1 MSASDFEI
9 LLNKIGPKIV
19 KIDTNLREAIPVK
32 ERLAITLRFLAT
44 GDSYTSLQY
53 LFKISKQSISLIVP
67 EVCSALIDALKDYVK
82 MPTTPE
88 EWLTVAQRFETVW
101 DFPNCVGSMDGKH
114 IALQAPVNSG
124 SEYHN
129 YKGFFSIVLFALVDA
144 DYNFLFV
151 DIGCQGR
158 ISDGGVFQ
166 HSVLYH
172 KIAYEELNKDAPY
185 IFIADD
191 AFPLTK
197 HIMKPYSGVHPRG
210 SIERIFNYRLSRAR
224 RVVENVFGI
233 ISSVFR
239 VLRKPLLLEPNK
251 AQVIVMAIVCLH
263 NYLKKSKTS
272 SNIYIPPGS
281 VDSEEQ
287 GRRTL
292 GHWRNLHNA
301 DCLENIRNVP
311 RRATTNAKDIRKEIA
326 EYFTSTG
333 VVSWQNEYA

>member
-1 MSASDFEI
+1 
-9 LLNKIGPKIV
+9 
-19 KIDTNLREAIPVK
+19 
-32 ERLAITLRFLAT
+32 
-44 GDSYTSLQY
+44 
-53 LFKISKQSISLIVP
+53 
-67 EVCSALIDALKDYVK
+67 

-166 HSVLYH
+166 NSVLYH
-172 KIAYEELNKDAPY
+172 KI
-185 IFIADD
+185 
-191 AFPLTK
+191 
-197 HIMKPYSGVHPRG
+197 G

-292 GHWRNLHNA
+292 GHWRNSHNA

>member
-1 MSASDFEI
+1 
-9 LLNKIGPKIV
+9 
-19 KIDTNLREAIPVK
+19 
-32 ERLAITLRFLAT
+32 
-44 GDSYTSLQY
+44 
-53 LFKISKQSISLIVP
+53 
-67 EVCSALIDALKDYVK
+67 

-166 HSVLYH
+166 NSVLYH
-172 KIAYEELNKDAPY
+172 KIAGRQKDAPY

-197 HIMKPYSGVHPRG
+197 HIMKP
-210 SIERIFNYRLSRAR
+210 RAR

-292 GHWRNLHNA
+292 GHWRNSHNA

>member
-1 MSASDFEI
+1 
-9 LLNKIGPKIV
+9 
-19 KIDTNLREAIPVK
+19 
-32 ERLAITLRFLAT
+32 
-44 GDSYTSLQY
+44 
-53 LFKISKQSISLIVP
+53 
-67 EVCSALIDALKDYVK
+67 

-172 KIAYEELNKDAPY
+172 KIAGEELNLQKDAPY

-197 HIMKPYSGVHPRG
+197 HIMKPYSGVLSRG

-292 GHWRNLHNA
+292 GHWRNSHNA

-311 RRATTNAKDIRKEIA
+311 CRATTNAKDIRKEIA